1 MSLAGPGPG
10 QAQDVFSLEAS
21 LPGSHELHRPDPRVS
36 GGASPQRPCS
46 PPAPVSSCHRQDPRA
61 KARSVLA
68 ELSRGPR
75 GAPCTQHSP
84 LAVQP
89 PTEALPASPQPP
101 PPLLAGSRIEAPLRP
116 VLSFGER

>member
-21 LPGSHELHRPDPRVS
+21 LPGSRELHKPDPRVS
-36 GGASPQRPCS
+36 GGPLLRGPASRPPQYLPLTVRTPE
-46 PPAPVSSCHRQDPRA
+46 PKPGVS
-61 KARSVLA
+61 LA

-75 GAPCTQHSP
+75 GAPCTQNSP

-101 PPLLAGSRIEAPLRP
+101 PPLLAGSRIKAPLRP